1 MIQAVILASDETH
14 LTNFSG
20 SKVFHALYMTL
31 GNIHGPIRRQ
41 PQSGAWLL
49 LAILPSCSFTKTLL
63 NLTSPQSHIILNK
76 TEAAS
81 LPGILKQCLYHESMA
96 IVIAPLCPAQ
106 RRSHLVQG
114 PGNKVHSSMPC
125 LLGYIADMKE
135 QFMIACV
142 TPKACPV
149 CLAQPRL
156 DDSTIQDHS
165 TAKLCTGNSTL
176 SVLHRV
182 RKAHPNVPIWKFRT
196 LVSKEKCG
204 VSGYV
209 EHPFWEGLDVGP
221 SLFIYQDLLHGAHKF
236 FWDHPCKW
244 IASLIG
250 TQCLDRRIS
259 LLPKE
264 GLHHFKSGI
273 SKLKQASGREHRDLL
288 KYIAPALA
296 GAPGVTSPFRDLIL
310 ALLHIIMIIQLPM
323 LDDDIL
329 GELDKHFEVMYA
341 NADEV
346 ISLGLRSNLWIP
358 KLMALTHFRQDIQ
371 LGGVSSNWSS
381 ETPETLHKLLP
392 KSLYGQTNHKDY
404 HIPMLEMLTVHETK
418 RVRHQYNQWRS
429 SIQTSQLDLSNTP
442 GLPDHG
448 TQDYG
453 IKIAQRPH
461 KQGVAITSLT
471 SAQAGLISAIC
482 NLNFNVNAQDA
493 PATSTSSS
501 TYDLLSSPRFPR
513 KYNKLDL
520 WWSYR
525 LTIPPFNEFYEKET
539 RTIWSKGVEDY
550 QKSKWKGSGSC
561 VFVLVHPKRLG
572 IHSMSATTLKGL
584 NDITK

>member
-31 GNIHGPIRRQ
+31 GNIYGHIRRQ
-41 PQSGAWLL
+41 PQSGAWVL
-49 LAILPSCSFTKTLL
+49 LAILPSSSFTQTLL
-63 NLTSPQSHIILNK
+63 NLTSPQSYVKLNK
-76 TEAAS
+76 NEAAS
-81 LPGILKQCLYHESMA
+81 LPGILKQCLYHECMA
-96 IVIAPLCPAQ
+96 IVIAPLSYAK
-106 RRSHLVQG
+106 RRPHLVLG
-114 PGNKVHSSMPC
+114 PGNKIHSSMAC
-125 LLGYIADMKE
+125 LVGYIADMKE

-142 TPKACPV
+142 NPKACPI

-156 DDSTIQDHS
+156 HNSTIQDHC
-165 TAKLCTGNSTL
+165 TAKPHTGSSTL
-176 SVLHRV
+176 DVLYRV
-182 RKAHPNVPIWKFRT
+182 RNAHPDVPIWKFRT

-209 EHPFWEGLDVGP
+209 EHPFWEDLDVGP
-221 SLFIYQDLLHGAHKF
+221 SHFICQDLLHGAHKF
-236 FWDHPCKW
+236 FWDHPHKW

-250 TQCLDRRIS
+250 TECLDRRMS

-296 GAPGVTSPFRDLIL
+296 GAPRVTPQFRDFIL

-323 LDDDIL
+323 LDDNIL

-341 NADEV
+341 NADEA
-346 ISLGLRSNLWIP
+346 ISLGLRKNLWIP
-358 KLMALTHFRQDIQ
+358 KLMALTHFHQDIQ

-392 KSLYGQTNHKDY
+392 KLLYGQTNHKDY

-418 RVRHQYNQWRS
+418 RVRHEYIQWRS
-429 SIQTSQLDLSNTP
+429 SIQSSQHPNPPLD
-442 GLPDHG
+442 H
-448 TQDYG
+448 TQNYG

-471 SAQAGLISAIC
+471 AKSGSLAGLISALC
-482 NLNFNVNAQDA
+482 KFSAKAQADA
-493 PATSTSSS
+493 TASTSTATHQISG
-501 TYDLLSSPRFPR
+501 TYDLSSPWFPR
-513 KYNKLDL
+513 RYNNLDL

-525 LTIPPFNEFYEKET
+525 LTIPPFNEFYEGET
-539 RTIWSKGVEDY
+539 RTIWCKTVEDH
-550 QKSKWKGSGSC
+550 QKSKWKGYGSC
-561 VFVLVHPKRLG
+561 VFVLVHPKRHG
-572 IHSMSATTLKGL
+572 IHSMSATTLKGP
-584 NDITK
+584 